1 MPILETVAMRTVWGA
16 ARDFIK
22 AIPRE
27 VWYIALAIGLLVWI
41 DGRAYDRGAQSR
53 DAEVTSL
60 ETRLQVSNASIDALQ
75 AALSD
80 YVEQGRLT
88 RQEAR
93 EASQEALEAGQAAL
107 DAAQDESR
115 TDWRGVEGL

>member
-1 MPILETVAMRTVWGA
+1 MRDLIPRVTGLFAPVAMKVAGGVILALLCVIAFMVWRADDLSDKRDKALERVGA
-16 ARDFIK
+16 
-22 AIPRE
+22 
-27 VWYIALAIGLLVWI
+27 VQV
-41 DGRAYDRGAQSR
+41 Q
-53 DAEVTSL
+53 L
-60 ETRLQVSNASIDALQ
+60 EASNASIDALQ
-75 AALSD
+75 ADLERF
-80 YVEQGRLT
+80 VEQGRLT